1 MGDID
6 KTRDRLKLDDIE
18 EDDRRDLFNKFVDAG
33 GEVVYDSRKKIN
45 STTTNINAN
54 TNSHI
59 KKNNSI
65 NTNSQN
71 RFEHSDIK
79 PKKES
84 HPTNKQTNYEA
95 IEKIKTNEV
104 FKPANKSKPL
114 FFNFKLWLSAF
125 SSGVITFFGGKVN
138 PKFLNFID
146 KNVISS
152 LLEMD
157 TLMFNALNPMGINDA
172 DSKNKREKII
182 SRFAT
187 ELEDVELLERI
198 KDQYDEKV
206 YKNLLRPY
214 KELDSPVV
222 AVNYVN
228 ELKGMFR
235 PLYVLHLYSS
245 KIKLVGEK
253 AMSSYAIVDNM
264 SKGIVNSRISAFKRA
279 VELIYS
285 KYYPKLLILL
295 QYASKEKLETL
306 EEFNKFLEITD
317 VDILGYYTKL
327 KLANQKLHESKIEAA
342 KENIGKKDEEEKLN
356 KIESIGV
363 KLIEKCVSFKKEDN
377 NIEYETDPFYT
388 IEENDKIYRIK
399 VLIDFLDREY
409 SILFVS
415 NKVKYNLV
423 YDNLVRTD
431 YKSDF
436 NNIFLSLSDINSRF
450 NEYSEICKNILKV
463 EEDEAM
469 RFEQRVSMLSERN
482 GQRAYISKNLK
493 STVMSIINSF
503 KKKLDKLLL
512 DKEEREKIIANPNDI
527 LTLFADIGNHKKRV
541 QGYNVL
547 KALTEAYYFISGFNY
562 LITEGANG
570 THKINEDGTYV
581 LRASGELD
589 KFVSIEVDGML
600 LDSSNYTLKR
610 GSTIV
615 TFTKEYM
622 DQLAVGTHVVK
633 VNFTDGVAT
642 TSINIQQNTANKN
655 DKKNTGDVTIVN
667 NQAADSAN
675 NQVTNTETLTD
686 TKTDEIIVDNSVE
699 VQSPKTGDDNQCMWI
714 FAICFACSF
723 GFILRFKKFK
733 K

>member
-54 TNSHI
+54 TNNHI

-65 NTNSQN
+65 NTNSQS

-79 PKKES
+79 SKKES
-84 HPTNKQTNYEA
+84 HPINKQTNYEA

-264 SKGIVNSRISAFKRA
+264 SRGIVNSRISAFKRA

-493 STVMSIINSF
+493 STVISIINSF

-562 LITEGANG
+562 LITEGELSGAGILIDKAEETIEENKEEKDDKEDKKEEEIKENEE
-570 THKINEDGTYV
+570 TKNENNEDNN
-581 LRASGELD
+581 E
-589 KFVSIEVDGML
+589 
-600 LDSSNYTLKR
+600 
-610 GSTIV
+610 
-615 TFTKEYM
+615 
-622 DQLAVGTHVVK
+622 
-633 VNFTDGVAT
+633 
-642 TSINIQQNTANKN
+642 
-655 DKKNTGDVTIVN
+655 VN
-667 NQAADSAN
+667 NTEENEKEIN
-675 NQVTNTETLTD
+675 NEENIDTLVSD
-686 TKTDEIIVDNSVE
+686 NIDEDVKD
-699 VQSPKTGDDNQCMWI
+699 M
-714 FAICFACSF
+714 
-723 GFILRFKKFK
+723 
-733 K
+733 

>member
-65 NTNSQN
+65 NTNSQS

-264 SKGIVNSRISAFKRA
+264 SRGIVNSRISAFKRA

-562 LITEGANG
+562 LITEGELSGAGILIDKAEETIEENKEDKKEEEIKENEE
-570 THKINEDGTYV
+570 TKNENNEDNN
-581 LRASGELD
+581 
-589 KFVSIEVDGML
+589 EV
-600 LDSSNYTLKR
+600 NNTEENE
-610 GSTIV
+610 
-615 TFTKEYM
+615 KE
-622 DQLAVGTHVVK
+622 
-633 VNFTDGVAT
+633 
-642 TSINIQQNTANKN
+642 INN
-655 DKKNTGDVTIVN
+655 DKEENIDTIISDNIDEDVK
-667 NQAADSAN
+667 D
-675 NQVTNTETLTD
+675 
-686 TKTDEIIVDNSVE
+686 
-699 VQSPKTGDDNQCMWI
+699 M
-714 FAICFACSF
+714 
-723 GFILRFKKFK
+723 
-733 K
+733 

>member
-65 NTNSQN
+65 NTNSQS

-187 ELEDVELLERI
+187 ELEDFELLERI

-264 SKGIVNSRISAFKRA
+264 SRGIVNSRISAFKRA

-306 EEFNKFLEITD
+306 EEFNRFLEITD

-327 KLANQKLHESKIEAA
+327 KLANQKIHESKIEAA

-562 LITEGANG
+562 LITEGELSGAGILIDKAEETIEENKEEKDDKEDKKEEEIKENEE
-570 THKINEDGTYV
+570 TKNENNEDNN
-581 LRASGELD
+581 
-589 KFVSIEVDGML
+589 EV
-600 LDSSNYTLKR
+600 NNTEENE
-610 GSTIV
+610 
-615 TFTKEYM
+615 KE
-622 DQLAVGTHVVK
+622 
-633 VNFTDGVAT
+633 
-642 TSINIQQNTANKN
+642 INN
-655 DKKNTGDVTIVN
+655 DKEENIDTLVSDNIDEDVK
-667 NQAADSAN
+667 D
-675 NQVTNTETLTD
+675 
-686 TKTDEIIVDNSVE
+686 
-699 VQSPKTGDDNQCMWI
+699 M
-714 FAICFACSF
+714 
-723 GFILRFKKFK
+723 
-733 K
+733 

>member
-65 NTNSQN
+65 NTNSQS

-264 SKGIVNSRISAFKRA
+264 SRGIVNSRISAFKRA

-562 LITEGANG
+562 LITEGELSGAGILIDKAEETIEENKEDKKEEEIKENEE
-570 THKINEDGTYV
+570 TKNENNEDNN
-581 LRASGELD
+581 
-589 KFVSIEVDGML
+589 EV
-600 LDSSNYTLKR
+600 NNTEENE
-610 GSTIV
+610 
-615 TFTKEYM
+615 KE
-622 DQLAVGTHVVK
+622 
-633 VNFTDGVAT
+633 
-642 TSINIQQNTANKN
+642 INN
-655 DKKNTGDVTIVN
+655 DKEENIDTLVSDNIDEDVK
-667 NQAADSAN
+667 D
-675 NQVTNTETLTD
+675 
-686 TKTDEIIVDNSVE
+686 
-699 VQSPKTGDDNQCMWI
+699 M
-714 FAICFACSF
+714 
-723 GFILRFKKFK
+723 
-733 K
+733 

>member
-65 NTNSQN
+65 NTNSQS

-79 PKKES
+79 SKKES

-306 EEFNKFLEITD
+306 EEFNRFLEITD

-562 LITEGANG
+562 LITEGELSGAG
-570 THKINEDGTYV
+570 ILIDKAEETIEENE
-581 LRASGELD
+581 E
-589 KFVSIEVDGML
+589 
-600 LDSSNYTLKR
+600 
-610 GSTIV
+610 
-615 TFTKEYM
+615 
-622 DQLAVGTHVVK
+622 
-633 VNFTDGVAT
+633 
-642 TSINIQQNTANKN
+642 KN
-655 DKKNTGDVTIVN
+655 DKEDKKEEEIKENNEDDNEVN
-667 NQAADSAN
+667 NTEENEKEIN
-675 NQVTNTETLTD
+675 NDNEENIDTLVSD
-686 TKTDEIIVDNSVE
+686 NIDEDVKD
-699 VQSPKTGDDNQCMWI
+699 M
-714 FAICFACSF
+714 
-723 GFILRFKKFK
+723 
-733 K
+733 

>member
-65 NTNSQN
+65 NTNSQS

-214 KELDSPVV
+214 KELDSPVI

-562 LITEGANG
+562 LITEGELSGAGILIDKAEETIEENKEDKKEEEIKENEE
-570 THKINEDGTYV
+570 TKNENNEDNN
-581 LRASGELD
+581 
-589 KFVSIEVDGML
+589 EV
-600 LDSSNYTLKR
+600 NNTEENE
-610 GSTIV
+610 
-615 TFTKEYM
+615 KE
-622 DQLAVGTHVVK
+622 
-633 VNFTDGVAT
+633 
-642 TSINIQQNTANKN
+642 INN
-655 DKKNTGDVTIVN
+655 DKEENIDTLVSDNIDEDVK
-667 NQAADSAN
+667 D
-675 NQVTNTETLTD
+675 
-686 TKTDEIIVDNSVE
+686 
-699 VQSPKTGDDNQCMWI
+699 M
-714 FAICFACSF
+714 
-723 GFILRFKKFK
+723 
-733 K
+733 

>member
-65 NTNSQN
+65 NTNSQS

-114 FFNFKLWLSAF
+114 FFNFKLWLNAF

-562 LITEGANG
+562 LITEG
-570 THKINEDGTYV
+570 E
-581 LRASGELD
+581 LSGAGILID
-589 KFVSIEVDGML
+589 KAQEIIE
-600 LDSSNYTLKR
+600 
-610 GSTIV
+610 
-615 TFTKEYM
+615 E
-622 DQLAVGTHVVK
+622 
-633 VNFTDGVAT
+633 
-642 TSINIQQNTANKN
+642 NIEEKN
-655 DKKNTGDVTIVN
+655 DKEDKKEEEIKENEETKNENNEYNNEVN
-667 NQAADSAN
+667 NTEENEKEIN
-675 NQVTNTETLTD
+675 NDKEENIDTLVSD
-686 TKTDEIIVDNSVE
+686 NIDEDVKD
-699 VQSPKTGDDNQCMWI
+699 M
-714 FAICFACSF
+714 
-723 GFILRFKKFK
+723 
-733 K
+733 

>member
-65 NTNSQN
+65 NTNSQS

-264 SKGIVNSRISAFKRA
+264 SRGIVNSRISAFKRA

-327 KLANQKLHESKIEAA
+327 KLTNQKIHESKIEAA

-562 LITEGANG
+562 LITEGELSGAGILIDKAEETIEENKEG
-570 THKINEDGTYV
+570 KDDKEDKREEEIKENEETKNENNED
-581 LRASGELD
+581 D
-589 KFVSIEVDGML
+589 NEV
-600 LDSSNYTLKR
+600 NNTEENE
-610 GSTIV
+610 
-615 TFTKEYM
+615 KE
-622 DQLAVGTHVVK
+622 
-633 VNFTDGVAT
+633 
-642 TSINIQQNTANKN
+642 INN
-655 DKKNTGDVTIVN
+655 DKEENIDTLVSDNIDEDVK
-667 NQAADSAN
+667 D
-675 NQVTNTETLTD
+675 
-686 TKTDEIIVDNSVE
+686 
-699 VQSPKTGDDNQCMWI
+699 M
-714 FAICFACSF
+714 
-723 GFILRFKKFK
+723 
-733 K
+733 

>member
-65 NTNSQN
+65 NTNSQS

-79 PKKES
+79 SKKES

-306 EEFNKFLEITD
+306 EEFNRFLEITD

-562 LITEGANG
+562 LITEGELSGAG
-570 THKINEDGTYV
+570 ILIDKAEETIEENE
-581 LRASGELD
+581 E
-589 KFVSIEVDGML
+589 
-600 LDSSNYTLKR
+600 
-610 GSTIV
+610 
-615 TFTKEYM
+615 
-622 DQLAVGTHVVK
+622 
-633 VNFTDGVAT
+633 
-642 TSINIQQNTANKN
+642 KN
-655 DKKNTGDVTIVN
+655 DKEDKKEEEIKENEETKNENNEDNNEVN
-667 NQAADSAN
+667 NTEENEKEIN
-675 NQVTNTETLTD
+675 NDNEENIDTLVSD
-686 TKTDEIIVDNSVE
+686 NIDEDVKD
-699 VQSPKTGDDNQCMWI
+699 M
-714 FAICFACSF
+714 
-723 GFILRFKKFK
+723 
-733 K
+733 

>member
-45 STTTNINAN
+45 STTTNINSN

-65 NTNSQN
+65 NTNSQS

-264 SKGIVNSRISAFKRA
+264 SRGIVNSRISAFKRA

-327 KLANQKLHESKIEAA
+327 KLANQKIHESKIEAA

-562 LITEGANG
+562 LITEGELSGAGILIDKAEETIEENKEEKDDKEDKKEEEIKENEE
-570 THKINEDGTYV
+570 TKNENNEDNN
-581 LRASGELD
+581 
-589 KFVSIEVDGML
+589 EV
-600 LDSSNYTLKR
+600 NNTEENE
-610 GSTIV
+610 
-615 TFTKEYM
+615 KE
-622 DQLAVGTHVVK
+622 
-633 VNFTDGVAT
+633 
-642 TSINIQQNTANKN
+642 INN
-655 DKKNTGDVTIVN
+655 DKEENIDTLVSDNIDEDVK
-667 NQAADSAN
+667 D
-675 NQVTNTETLTD
+675 
-686 TKTDEIIVDNSVE
+686 
-699 VQSPKTGDDNQCMWI
+699 M
-714 FAICFACSF
+714 
-723 GFILRFKKFK
+723 
-733 K
+733 

>member
-65 NTNSQN
+65 NTNSQS

-157 TLMFNALNPMGINDA
+157 TLMFNALNPMGINDT

-264 SKGIVNSRISAFKRA
+264 SRGIVNSRISAFKRA

-327 KLANQKLHESKIEAA
+327 KLTNQKLHERKIEAA

-562 LITEGANG
+562 LITEGELSGAGILIDKAEETIEENKKEKDDKEDKKEEEIKENEE
-570 THKINEDGTYV
+570 TKNENNEDNN
-581 LRASGELD
+581 E
-589 KFVSIEVDGML
+589 
-600 LDSSNYTLKR
+600 
-610 GSTIV
+610 
-615 TFTKEYM
+615 
-622 DQLAVGTHVVK
+622 
-633 VNFTDGVAT
+633 
-642 TSINIQQNTANKN
+642 
-655 DKKNTGDVTIVN
+655 VN
-667 NQAADSAN
+667 NTEENEKEIN
-675 NQVTNTETLTD
+675 NEENIDTLVSD
-686 TKTDEIIVDNSVE
+686 NIDEDVKD
-699 VQSPKTGDDNQCMWI
+699 M
-714 FAICFACSF
+714 
-723 GFILRFKKFK
+723 
-733 K
+733 

>member
-65 NTNSQN
+65 NTNSQS

-157 TLMFNALNPMGINDA
+157 TLMFNALNPMGINDT

-264 SKGIVNSRISAFKRA
+264 SRGIVNSRISAFKRA

-562 LITEGANG
+562 LITEGELSGAGILIDKAEEIIEENKEEKDDKEDKKEEEIKENEE
-570 THKINEDGTYV
+570 TKNENNEDNN
-581 LRASGELD
+581 E
-589 KFVSIEVDGML
+589 
-600 LDSSNYTLKR
+600 
-610 GSTIV
+610 
-615 TFTKEYM
+615 
-622 DQLAVGTHVVK
+622 
-633 VNFTDGVAT
+633 
-642 TSINIQQNTANKN
+642 
-655 DKKNTGDVTIVN
+655 VN
-667 NQAADSAN
+667 NTEENEKEIN
-675 NQVTNTETLTD
+675 NEENIDTLVSD
-686 TKTDEIIVDNSVE
+686 NIDEDVKD
-699 VQSPKTGDDNQCMWI
+699 M
-714 FAICFACSF
+714 
-723 GFILRFKKFK
+723 
-733 K
+733 

>member
-65 NTNSQN
+65 NTNSQS

-253 AMSSYAIVDNM
+253 AMYSYAIVDNM

-327 KLANQKLHESKIEAA
+327 KLANQKIHESKIEAA

-562 LITEGANG
+562 LITEGELSGAG
-570 THKINEDGTYV
+570 ILIDKAEETIEENE
-581 LRASGELD
+581 E
-589 KFVSIEVDGML
+589 
-600 LDSSNYTLKR
+600 
-610 GSTIV
+610 
-615 TFTKEYM
+615 
-622 DQLAVGTHVVK
+622 
-633 VNFTDGVAT
+633 
-642 TSINIQQNTANKN
+642 KN
-655 DKKNTGDVTIVN
+655 DKEDKKEEEIKENEETKNENNEDNNEVN
-667 NQAADSAN
+667 NTEENEKEIN
-675 NQVTNTETLTD
+675 NDKEENIDTLVSD
-686 TKTDEIIVDNSVE
+686 NIDEDVKD
-699 VQSPKTGDDNQCMWI
+699 M
-714 FAICFACSF
+714 
-723 GFILRFKKFK
+723 
-733 K
+733 

>member
-45 STTTNINAN
+45 STTTNINSN

-65 NTNSQN
+65 NTNSQS

-264 SKGIVNSRISAFKRA
+264 SRGIVNSRISAFKRA

-562 LITEGANG
+562 LITEGELSGAGILIDKAEDTIEENKEEKDDKEDKKEEEIKENEE
-570 THKINEDGTYV
+570 TKNENNEDNN
-581 LRASGELD
+581 
-589 KFVSIEVDGML
+589 EV
-600 LDSSNYTLKR
+600 NNTEENE
-610 GSTIV
+610 
-615 TFTKEYM
+615 KE
-622 DQLAVGTHVVK
+622 
-633 VNFTDGVAT
+633 
-642 TSINIQQNTANKN
+642 INN
-655 DKKNTGDVTIVN
+655 DKEENIDTLVSDNIDEDVK
-667 NQAADSAN
+667 D
-675 NQVTNTETLTD
+675 
-686 TKTDEIIVDNSVE
+686 
-699 VQSPKTGDDNQCMWI
+699 M
-714 FAICFACSF
+714 
-723 GFILRFKKFK
+723 
-733 K
+733 

>member
-65 NTNSQN
+65 NANSQS

-84 HPTNKQTNYEA
+84 YPTNKQTNYEA

-264 SKGIVNSRISAFKRA
+264 SRGIVNSRISAFKRA

-306 EEFNKFLEITD
+306 EEFNRFLEITD

-562 LITEGANG
+562 LITEGELSGAGILIDKAEETIEENKEEKDDKEDKKEEEIKENEE
-570 THKINEDGTYV
+570 TKNENNEYNNEVNNTEENEKEIN
-581 LRASGELD
+581 
-589 KFVSIEVDGML
+589 
-600 LDSSNYTLKR
+600 
-610 GSTIV
+610 
-615 TFTKEYM
+615 
-622 DQLAVGTHVVK
+622 
-633 VNFTDGVAT
+633 
-642 TSINIQQNTANKN
+642 N
-655 DKKNTGDVTIVN
+655 DKEENIDTLVSDNIDEDVK
-667 NQAADSAN
+667 D
-675 NQVTNTETLTD
+675 
-686 TKTDEIIVDNSVE
+686 
-699 VQSPKTGDDNQCMWI
+699 M
-714 FAICFACSF
+714 
-723 GFILRFKKFK
+723 
-733 K
+733 

>member
-65 NTNSQN
+65 NTNSQS

-327 KLANQKLHESKIEAA
+327 KLANQKIHESKIEAA

-562 LITEGANG
+562 LITEG
-570 THKINEDGTYV
+570 E
-581 LRASGELD
+581 LSGAGILID
-589 KFVSIEVDGML
+589 KAE
-600 LDSSNYTLKR
+600 
-610 GSTIV
+610 
-615 TFTKEYM
+615 
-622 DQLAVGTHVVK
+622 
-633 VNFTDGVAT
+633 
-642 TSINIQQNTANKN
+642 
-655 DKKNTGDVTIVN
+655 
-667 NQAADSAN
+667 
-675 NQVTNTETLTD
+675 
-686 TKTDEIIVDNSVE
+686 EIIEENIE
-699 VQSPKTGDDNQCMWI
+699 EKDD
-714 FAICFACSF
+714 
-723 GFILRFKKFK
+723 K
-733 K
+733 

>member
-65 NTNSQN
+65 NTNSQS

-562 LITEGANG
+562 LITEGELSGAGILIDKAEETIEENKEERDDKEDKKEEEIKENEE
-570 THKINEDGTYV
+570 TKNENNEDNN
-581 LRASGELD
+581 
-589 KFVSIEVDGML
+589 EV
-600 LDSSNYTLKR
+600 NNAEENE
-610 GSTIV
+610 
-615 TFTKEYM
+615 KE
-622 DQLAVGTHVVK
+622 
-633 VNFTDGVAT
+633 
-642 TSINIQQNTANKN
+642 INN
-655 DKKNTGDVTIVN
+655 DKEENIDTLVSDNIDEDVK
-667 NQAADSAN
+667 D
-675 NQVTNTETLTD
+675 
-686 TKTDEIIVDNSVE
+686 
-699 VQSPKTGDDNQCMWI
+699 M
-714 FAICFACSF
+714 
-723 GFILRFKKFK
+723 
-733 K
+733 

>member
-65 NTNSQN
+65 NTNSQS

-79 PKKES
+79 PKKEL

-264 SKGIVNSRISAFKRA
+264 SRGIVNSRISAFKRA

-306 EEFNKFLEITD
+306 EEFNRFLEITD

-327 KLANQKLHESKIEAA
+327 KLANQKIHESKIEAA

-562 LITEGANG
+562 LITEGELSGAGILIDKAEETIEEKDDKEDKKEEEIKENEE
-570 THKINEDGTYV
+570 TKNENNEDNN
-581 LRASGELD
+581 
-589 KFVSIEVDGML
+589 EV
-600 LDSSNYTLKR
+600 NNTEENE
-610 GSTIV
+610 
-615 TFTKEYM
+615 KE
-622 DQLAVGTHVVK
+622 
-633 VNFTDGVAT
+633 
-642 TSINIQQNTANKN
+642 INN
-655 DKKNTGDVTIVN
+655 DKEENIDTLVSDNIDEDVK
-667 NQAADSAN
+667 D
-675 NQVTNTETLTD
+675 
-686 TKTDEIIVDNSVE
+686 
-699 VQSPKTGDDNQCMWI
+699 M
-714 FAICFACSF
+714 
-723 GFILRFKKFK
+723 
-733 K
+733 

>member
-65 NTNSQN
+65 NTNSQS

-84 HPTNKQTNYEA
+84 HPTNKQTNYKA

-562 LITEGANG
+562 LITEGELSGAGILIDKAEETIEEKDDKEDKKEEEIKENEE
-570 THKINEDGTYV
+570 TKNENNEDNN
-581 LRASGELD
+581 
-589 KFVSIEVDGML
+589 EV
-600 LDSSNYTLKR
+600 N
-610 GSTIV
+610 
-615 TFTKEYM
+615 
-622 DQLAVGTHVVK
+622 
-633 VNFTDGVAT
+633 
-642 TSINIQQNTANKN
+642 NTEEN
-655 DKKNTGDVTIVN
+655 DKEINNDKEENIDTLVSDNIDEDVK
-667 NQAADSAN
+667 D
-675 NQVTNTETLTD
+675 
-686 TKTDEIIVDNSVE
+686 
-699 VQSPKTGDDNQCMWI
+699 M
-714 FAICFACSF
+714 
-723 GFILRFKKFK
+723 
-733 K
+733 

>member
-65 NTNSQN
+65 NTNSQS

-84 HPTNKQTNYEA
+84 HTTNKQTNYEA

-264 SKGIVNSRISAFKRA
+264 SRGIVNSRISAFKRA

-306 EEFNKFLEITD
+306 EEFNRFLEITD

-562 LITEGANG
+562 LITEGELSGAGILIDKAEETIEEKDDKEDKKEEEIKENEE
-570 THKINEDGTYV
+570 TKNENSEDNNEVNNTEENEKEIN
-581 LRASGELD
+581 
-589 KFVSIEVDGML
+589 
-600 LDSSNYTLKR
+600 
-610 GSTIV
+610 
-615 TFTKEYM
+615 
-622 DQLAVGTHVVK
+622 
-633 VNFTDGVAT
+633 
-642 TSINIQQNTANKN
+642 N
-655 DKKNTGDVTIVN
+655 DKEENIDTLVSDNIDEDVK
-667 NQAADSAN
+667 D
-675 NQVTNTETLTD
+675 
-686 TKTDEIIVDNSVE
+686 
-699 VQSPKTGDDNQCMWI
+699 M
-714 FAICFACSF
+714 
-723 GFILRFKKFK
+723 
-733 K
+733 

>member
-54 TNSHI
+54 INSHI

-65 NTNSQN
+65 NTNSQS

-562 LITEGANG
+562 LITEGELSGAGILIDKAEETIEENKEEKDDKEDKKEEEIKENEE
-570 THKINEDGTYV
+570 TKNENNEDNN
-581 LRASGELD
+581 
-589 KFVSIEVDGML
+589 EV
-600 LDSSNYTLKR
+600 NNTEENE
-610 GSTIV
+610 
-615 TFTKEYM
+615 KE
-622 DQLAVGTHVVK
+622 
-633 VNFTDGVAT
+633 
-642 TSINIQQNTANKN
+642 INN
-655 DKKNTGDVTIVN
+655 DKEENIDTLVSDNIDEDVK
-667 NQAADSAN
+667 D
-675 NQVTNTETLTD
+675 
-686 TKTDEIIVDNSVE
+686 
-699 VQSPKTGDDNQCMWI
+699 M
-714 FAICFACSF
+714 
-723 GFILRFKKFK
+723 
-733 K
+733 

>member
-65 NTNSQN
+65 NTNSQS

-84 HPTNKQTNYEA
+84 HPTNKQTNYET

-264 SKGIVNSRISAFKRA
+264 SRGIVNSRISAFKRA

-562 LITEGANG
+562 LITEGELSGAGILIDKAEETIEENKEEKDDKEDKKEEEIKENEE
-570 THKINEDGTYV
+570 TKNENNEDNN
-581 LRASGELD
+581 E
-589 KFVSIEVDGML
+589 
-600 LDSSNYTLKR
+600 
-610 GSTIV
+610 
-615 TFTKEYM
+615 
-622 DQLAVGTHVVK
+622 
-633 VNFTDGVAT
+633 
-642 TSINIQQNTANKN
+642 
-655 DKKNTGDVTIVN
+655 VN
-667 NQAADSAN
+667 N
-675 NQVTNTETLTD
+675 TEENIDTLVSD
-686 TKTDEIIVDNSVE
+686 NIDEDVKD
-699 VQSPKTGDDNQCMWI
+699 M
-714 FAICFACSF
+714 
-723 GFILRFKKFK
+723 
-733 K
+733 

>member
-45 STTTNINAN
+45 STTTNINSN

-65 NTNSQN
+65 NTNSQS

-562 LITEGANG
+562 LITEGELSGAGILIDKAEETIEENKEEKDDKEDKKEEEIKENEE
-570 THKINEDGTYV
+570 TKNENNEDNN
-581 LRASGELD
+581 
-589 KFVSIEVDGML
+589 EV
-600 LDSSNYTLKR
+600 NNTEENE
-610 GSTIV
+610 
-615 TFTKEYM
+615 KE
-622 DQLAVGTHVVK
+622 
-633 VNFTDGVAT
+633 
-642 TSINIQQNTANKN
+642 INN
-655 DKKNTGDVTIVN
+655 DKEENIDTLVSDNIDEDVK
-667 NQAADSAN
+667 D
-675 NQVTNTETLTD
+675 
-686 TKTDEIIVDNSVE
+686 
-699 VQSPKTGDDNQCMWI
+699 M
-714 FAICFACSF
+714 
-723 GFILRFKKFK
+723 
-733 K
+733 

>member
-45 STTTNINAN
+45 STTTNINSN

-65 NTNSQN
+65 NTNSQS

-84 HPTNKQTNYEA
+84 HPTNKQTNYET
-95 IEKIKTNEV
+95 IEKIKTNEA

-264 SKGIVNSRISAFKRA
+264 SRGIVNSRISAFKRA

-327 KLANQKLHESKIEAA
+327 KLVNQKLHESKIEAA

-463 EEDEAM
+463 EEDDAM

-562 LITEGANG
+562 LITEGELSGAGILIDKAEETIEENKEEKDDKEDKKEEEIKENEE
-570 THKINEDGTYV
+570 TKNENNEDNN
-581 LRASGELD
+581 
-589 KFVSIEVDGML
+589 EV
-600 LDSSNYTLKR
+600 NNTEENE
-610 GSTIV
+610 
-615 TFTKEYM
+615 KE
-622 DQLAVGTHVVK
+622 
-633 VNFTDGVAT
+633 
-642 TSINIQQNTANKN
+642 INN
-655 DKKNTGDVTIVN
+655 DKEENIDTLVSDNIDEDVK
-667 NQAADSAN
+667 D
-675 NQVTNTETLTD
+675 
-686 TKTDEIIVDNSVE
+686 
-699 VQSPKTGDDNQCMWI
+699 M
-714 FAICFACSF
+714 
-723 GFILRFKKFK
+723 
-733 K
+733 

>member
-65 NTNSQN
+65 NTNSQS

-79 PKKES
+79 PKKEL
-84 HPTNKQTNYEA
+84 HPTNKQTNYES

-264 SKGIVNSRISAFKRA
+264 SRGIVNSRISAFKRA

-493 STVMSIINSF
+493 STVVSIINSF

-562 LITEGANG
+562 LITEGELSGAGILIDKAEETIEENKEEKDDKEDKKEEEIKENEE
-570 THKINEDGTYV
+570 TKNENNEDNN
-581 LRASGELD
+581 
-589 KFVSIEVDGML
+589 EV
-600 LDSSNYTLKR
+600 NNTEENE
-610 GSTIV
+610 
-615 TFTKEYM
+615 KE
-622 DQLAVGTHVVK
+622 
-633 VNFTDGVAT
+633 
-642 TSINIQQNTANKN
+642 INN
-655 DKKNTGDVTIVN
+655 DKEENIDTLVSDNIDEDVK
-667 NQAADSAN
+667 D
-675 NQVTNTETLTD
+675 
-686 TKTDEIIVDNSVE
+686 
-699 VQSPKTGDDNQCMWI
+699 M
-714 FAICFACSF
+714 
-723 GFILRFKKFK
+723 
-733 K
+733 

>member
-33 GEVVYDSRKKIN
+33 GEVVYDNRKKIN
-45 STTTNINAN
+45 STTTNINSN

-65 NTNSQN
+65 NTNSQS

-306 EEFNKFLEITD
+306 EEFNRFLEITD

-562 LITEGANG
+562 LITEGELSGAGILIDKAEETIEKNKEEKDYKEDKKEEEIKENEE
-570 THKINEDGTYV
+570 TKNENNEDNN
-581 LRASGELD
+581 
-589 KFVSIEVDGML
+589 EV
-600 LDSSNYTLKR
+600 NNTEENE
-610 GSTIV
+610 
-615 TFTKEYM
+615 KE
-622 DQLAVGTHVVK
+622 
-633 VNFTDGVAT
+633 
-642 TSINIQQNTANKN
+642 INN
-655 DKKNTGDVTIVN
+655 DKEENIDTLVSDNIDEDVK
-667 NQAADSAN
+667 D
-675 NQVTNTETLTD
+675 
-686 TKTDEIIVDNSVE
+686 
-699 VQSPKTGDDNQCMWI
+699 M
-714 FAICFACSF
+714 
-723 GFILRFKKFK
+723 
-733 K
+733 

>member
-65 NTNSQN
+65 NTNSQS

-264 SKGIVNSRISAFKRA
+264 SRGIVNSRISAFKRA

-306 EEFNKFLEITD
+306 EEFNRFLEITD

-562 LITEGANG
+562 LITEGELSGAGILIDKAEETIEEKDDKEDKKEEEIKENEE
-570 THKINEDGTYV
+570 TKNENNEDNN
-581 LRASGELD
+581 
-589 KFVSIEVDGML
+589 EV
-600 LDSSNYTLKR
+600 NNTEENE
-610 GSTIV
+610 
-615 TFTKEYM
+615 KE
-622 DQLAVGTHVVK
+622 
-633 VNFTDGVAT
+633 
-642 TSINIQQNTANKN
+642 INN
-655 DKKNTGDVTIVN
+655 DKEENIDTLVSDNIDEDVK
-667 NQAADSAN
+667 D
-675 NQVTNTETLTD
+675 
-686 TKTDEIIVDNSVE
+686 
-699 VQSPKTGDDNQCMWI
+699 M
-714 FAICFACSF
+714 
-723 GFILRFKKFK
+723 
-733 K
+733 